1 MARYTGPVCR
11 LCRREK
17 MKLFLKGAKCDTM
30 KCPIERRPYPPGE
43 HGRPQLRRKASE
55 YLVQLR
61 EKQKARRIYGV
72 LEKQF
77 RNLYQEANRPRGVT
91 GENLL
96 RMLEQRLDNVAY
108 RAGWGSS
115 RSQARQLVRHGHIKV
130 NGRRVTIPSYT
141 VRKGDVVELN
151 DKAKAM
157 IVVRHNME
165 TLDRTVPPWL
175 EAAGEGASVTIRD
188 LPLREHID
196 VPVRE
201 QLIVELYSK

>member
-11 LCRREK
+11 LCRRER
-17 MKLFLKGAKCDTM
+17 MKLFLKGTKCDSIR
-30 KCPIERRPYPPGE
+30 CPIERRPYPPGQ
-43 HGRPQLRRKASE
+43 HGRGRIRESE
-55 YLVQLR
+55 YLLQLR
-61 EKQKARRIYGV
+61 EKQKARRIYGL

-77 RNLYQEANRPRGVT
+77 RNLYEEANRQKGVT

-96 RMLEQRLDNVAY
+96 RMLELRLDNVTY

-115 RSQARQLVRHGHIKV
+115 RSQARQLVRHGHINV
-130 NGRRVTIPSYT
+130 NGRRVTIPSYV
-141 VRKGDVVELN
+141 VRKGDVVELR

-157 IVVRHNME
+157 IVIRHNIE
-165 TLDRTVPPWL
+165 TIDRTVPPWL
-175 EAAGEGASVTIRD
+175 EPSGEKSSVTVRD
-188 LPLREHID
+188 LPQREHID

>member
-11 LCRREK
+11 LCRRER
-17 MKLFLKGAKCDTM
+17 MKLYLKGTKCDTM
-30 KCPIERRPYPPGE
+30 KCPVERRPYPPGD
-43 HGRPQLRRKASE
+43 HGRSRRQTGSE
-55 YLVQLR
+55 YLTQLR

-77 RNLYQEANRPRGVT
+77 RNLYQEANRQKGVT

-96 RMLEQRLDNVAY
+96 RMLELRLDNVAF

-115 RSQARQLVRHGHIKV
+115 RSQARQLVRHGHVNV
-130 NGRRVTIPSYT
+130 NGRRVTIPSYV
-141 VRKGDVVELN
+141 VRKGDVVELR

-157 IVVRHNME
+157 IVIRHNIE
-165 TLDRTVPPWL
+165 TIDRTVPPWL
-175 EAAGEGASVTIRD
+175 EPANDKSSVTVRD

>member
-11 LCRREK
+11 LCRRER
-17 MKLFLKGAKCDTM
+17 MKLYLKGTKCDSM
-30 KCPIERRPYPPGE
+30 KCPIERRPYPPGD
-43 HGRPQLRRKASE
+43 HGRSRRQQGSE
-55 YLVQLR
+55 YLTQLR
-61 EKQKARRIYGV
+61 EKQKARRIYGL

-77 RNLYQEANRPRGVT
+77 RNLYEEANRQKGVT

-96 RMLEQRLDNVAY
+96 RMLELRLDNVAF

-115 RSQARQLVRHGHIKV
+115 RSQARQLVRHGHISV

-141 VRKGDVVELN
+141 LRKGDVVALR

-157 IVVRHNME
+157 IVIRHNIDVI
-165 TLDRTVPPWL
+165 DRTVPPWL
-175 EAAGEGASVTIRD
+175 EATGDKSSVTVRD
-188 LPLREHID
+188 LPMREHID

>member
-17 MKLFLKGAKCDTM
+17 MKLFLKGPKCDSM

-43 HGRPQLRRKASE
+43 HGRGRIRESE
-55 YLVQLR
+55 YMIQLR

-77 RNLYQEANRPRGVT
+77 RRVYEEATRQKGIT

-96 RMLEQRLDNVAY
+96 RMLELRLDNVAY
-108 RAGWGSS
+108 RAMFGAS
-115 RSQARQLVRHGHIKV
+115 RNQARQLVRHGHISV
-130 NGRRVTIPSYT
+130 NGKRVTIPSYQ
-141 VRKGDVVELN
+141 VRKGDVVELRP
-151 DKAKAM
+151 KAQNM
-157 IVVRHNME
+157 IVVRHNLD
-165 TLDRTVPPWL
+165 TLDRMMPPWL
-175 EAAGEGASVTIRD
+175 EREDEGTKVTVRD
-188 LPLREHID
+188 FPIREHID
-196 VPVRE
+196 VPIRE

>member
-17 MKLFLKGAKCDTM
+17 MKLFLKGPKCDSM

-43 HGRPQLRRKASE
+43 HGRGRIRESE
-55 YLVQLR
+55 YMIQLR

-77 RNLYQEANRPRGVT
+77 RRLYEEATRQKGIT

-96 RMLEQRLDNVAY
+96 RMLETRLDNVAY
-108 RAGWGSS
+108 RAMFGAS
-115 RSQARQLVRHGHIKV
+115 RNQARQIVRHGHVSV
-130 NGRRVTIPSYT
+130 NGKRVTIPSYQ
-141 VRKGDVVELN
+141 VRKGDVVELRP
-151 DKAKAM
+151 KAQNM
-157 IVVRHNME
+157 IVIQHNLD

-175 EAAGEGASVTIRD
+175 EVDGASRTKVTVRD
-188 LPLREHID
+188 LPMREHID